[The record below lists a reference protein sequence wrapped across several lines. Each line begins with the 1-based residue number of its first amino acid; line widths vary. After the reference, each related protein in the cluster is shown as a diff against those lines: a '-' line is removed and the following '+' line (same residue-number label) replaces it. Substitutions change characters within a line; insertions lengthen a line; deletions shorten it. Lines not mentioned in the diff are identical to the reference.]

1 MKAARQTHA
10 LQIADLLDYFDK
22 GTLLRGMQYAKGGD
36 RVSIVALNNE
46 AGRLFISGSVR
57 GSVRQPYA
65 TEVVITYNAANG
77 HVSQVT
83 GNCTCPIGT
92 DCKHAVALL
101 LTATARETRESEAP
115 AAAGTKPPPAEADFE
130 PSPAAL
136 SWLAALTPR
145 TVTPADAAMAPEIL
159 SGDHRVVYLLDPA
172 RGTLA
177 VGKSRCL
184 KKGGLGKPAP
194 WMPYVHDVRG
204 GEKNLVLP
212 DDVSVLRLA
221 LACQDEVRYYQ
232 RELIASLA
240 GEAGH
245 TLLCAAARTD
255 RLFIGEVMDRPLC
268 LGEPRQIALAWRRDP
283 QGRQQL
289 ALELPDCV
297 ARLPTWPTT
306 YVDPTRAEI
315 GLLTSGL
322 PDEVLA
328 TLLRAP
334 PLNEA
339 DALVAHRRLANL
351 AAEHGVELPLPE
363 IIEATAPEGPPVARL
378 HLRLGR
384 LRHTKMLTIAD
395 DVALSELYFTYP
407 ELPPVLGCAVPPPL
421 MRVRHEGRMI
431 TLARDTDAEIA
442 VWQRLQALGLDSL
455 ERVLPHYHRIDS
467 TAPCLLPAR
476 QDASGWLPLLAD
488 GIASLA
494 AAGME
499 VTLTEDFPYQVA
511 HADDWFVAVEEE
523 QTGSDWF
530 NLDLGVMIG
539 GERVSLVPPLVRL
552 IATQPGLLARLAAM
566 ADDASVPVAI
576 DEKRILPVPVP
587 RLRAW
592 LLPLLEF
599 LEDEK
604 PRLSR
609 HHAAVLA
616 VLEQLPA
623 HWLGGER
630 LRAIGAKLKDFSGIA
645 AVPPAPTFR
654 TELRHYQQDGL
665 NWLQFLREYGLAGIL
680 ADDMGLGKTVQT
692 LAHLQI
698 EKLSGRADRPSLVIA
713 PTSLMANWK
722 NEAAQFTPD
731 LTVLTLHGKDRAA
744 RFGEIAGAN
753 IVLTTYPL
761 LVRDQETLLSQPFHL
776 LVLDEAQFI
785 KNPKAKSHQV
795 ARQLKARHRL
805 SLTGTPLENHLGE
818 LWAQFDFLMPGF
830 LGTAERFGRI
840 FRTPIEKQGDAT
852 ARLNLAERVRPFLL
866 RRTKEQ
872 VLTELP
878 PRTEIVRWVEIEGGQ
893 RDLYESLR
901 VVFDQ
906 KLREVLREK
915 GVGQSQIMILD
926 ALLKLRQVCCDP
938 RLVKLESAKAIVNKG
953 HAQSAKL
960 MLLMEM
966 IEELLDEGRKIL
978 LFSQFTSMLSLIEA
992 ELDLLKIPYAKLTGQ
1007 TRDRETPINNFQE
1020 GRVPLFL
1027 ISLKAGGTGLNLT
1040 AADTVIHYD
1049 PWWNPAVE
1057 EQATARAHRIGQDKP
1072 VFVYKLLTQGTVEEK
1087 ILALQD
1093 RKRGLADQLVQ
1104 GAQGDN
1110 GGKHLLGA
1118 DDLDVL
1124 FQPLG

>member
-1 MKAARQTHA
+1 LKDAPPSHA
-10 LQIADLLDYFDK
+10 LQIPDLLDHFDK

-36 RVSIVALNNE
+36 RVSIVSLSNE

-65 TEVVITYNAANG
+65 VEVVIAYDPASG

-83 GNCTCPIGT
+83 GNCTCPVVSA
-92 DCKHAVALL
+92 CKHAAALL
-101 LTATARETRESEAP
+101 LTATARDRQTAS
-115 AAAGTKPPPAEADFE
+115 AAAKPALAETDFE
-130 PSPAAL
+130 PSAAAL
-136 SWLAALTPR
+136 SWLAALDPS
-145 TVTPADAAMAPEIL
+145 TVATTDDAAVPEVI
-159 SGDHRVVYLLDPA
+159 SGDHRVVYLLDPS

-184 KKGGLGKPAP
+184 KRGGLGKPTP

-212 DDVSVLRLA
+212 VDVSVLRLA

-245 TLLCAAARTD
+245 TLLCAAARTG
-255 RLFIGEVMDRPLC
+255 RLFIGEVMDRPLR
-268 LGEPRQIALAWRRDP
+268 LAEPRQIALAWRRDP
-283 QGRQQL
+283 LGRQQL
-289 ALELPDCV
+289 ALELPDFV

-322 PDEVLA
+322 PDDVLA
-328 TLLRAP
+328 PLMRAP

-339 DALVAHRRLANL
+339 DALVAHRRLADL
-351 AAEHGVELPLPE
+351 AATYGIALPLPE
-363 IIEATAPEGPPVARL
+363 VIETAAPEGPPMARL
-378 HLRLGR
+378 HLRQGR
-384 LRHTKMLTIAD
+384 LRHSKLLTIAEE
-395 DVALSELYFTYP
+395 VAVAELYFTYP
-407 ELPPVLGCAVPPPL
+407 ELPPVLGCAIPPPL
-421 MRVRHEGRMI
+421 MRVRHDGQMI
-431 TLARDTDAEIA
+431 TLARDADAETA
-442 VWQRLQALGLDSL
+442 VWQRLQALGLDGL
-455 ERVLPHYHRIDS
+455 ERVLPYYQRIDS
-467 TAPCLLPAR
+467 TAPCLLPSR

-488 GIASLA
+488 GIATLEA
-494 AAGME
+494 EGIA
-499 VTLTEDFPYQVA
+499 VTLASDFPYQVA
-511 HADDWFVAVEEE
+511 RAEDWFVAVEEE
-523 QTGSDWF
+523 AQSGGDWF
-530 NLDLGVMIG
+530 NLDLGVMIDG
-539 GERVSLVPPLVRL
+539 VRVSLVPPLVRL
-552 IATQPGLLARLAAM
+552 IATQPTLLTRLAGM

-576 DEKRILPVPVP
+576 DAKRILPVPVP

-599 LEDEK
+599 LDDEK

-616 VLEQLPA
+616 LLEEQPA

-645 AVPPAPTFR
+645 AVLPAPTFR

-698 EKLSGRADRPSLVIA
+698 EKCSGRADRPSLVVA
-713 PTSLMANWK
+713 PTSLMTNWK
-722 NEAAQFTPD
+722 NEAAQFAPD
-731 LTVLTLHGKDRAA
+731 LKVLTLHGPDRAA
-744 RFGEIAGAN
+744 RFGEIAGAD

-761 LVRDQETLLSQPFHL
+761 LVRDQDTLLAQPFHL

-830 LGTAERFGRI
+830 LGSAERFGRI
-840 FRTPIEKQGDAT
+840 FRTPIEKQGDAA
-852 ARLNLAERVRPFLL
+852 ARQTLTERVRPFLL

-938 RLVKLESAKAIVNKG
+938 RLVKLESAKAIVKKG
-953 HAQSAKL
+953 QAQSAKL
-960 MLLMEM
+960 TLLLEM
-966 IEELLDEGRKIL
+966 IEELLDEGRRIL
-978 LFSQFTSMLSLIEA
+978 LFSQFTSMLSLIET
-992 ELDLLKIPYAKLTGQ
+992 ELDKQKIPYAKLTGQ
-1007 TRDRETPINNFQE
+1007 SKDRETPINDFQE

-1040 AADTVIHYD
+1040 AADAVIHYD

-1087 ILALQD
+1087 ILALQE

-1104 GAQGDN
+1104 GGQGDKA
-1110 GGKHLLGA
+1110 GKHLLGA

>member
-1 MKAARQTHA
+1 MPNTPQSHA
-10 LQIADLLDYFDK
+10 LQIADLLDHFDK

-36 RVSIVALNNE
+36 RVSIVARNNE
-46 AGRLFISGSVR
+46 PGRLFISGSVR
-57 GSVRQPYA
+57 GSVKQPYA
-65 TEVVITYNAANG
+65 VELVISYDAASG
-77 HVSQVT
+77 QVSQVA
-83 GNCTCPIGT
+83 GKCTCPVGT
-92 DCKHAVALL
+92 ACKHVVALL
-101 LTATARETRESEAP
+101 LAATNPEGKRSSGETSQPR
-115 AAAGTKPPPAEADFE
+115 AEADFE
-130 PSPAAL
+130 PTSATLA
-136 SWLAALTPR
+136 WLAELDPPFALPGESQA
-145 TVTPADAAMAPEIL
+145 PAPAPE
-159 SGDHRVVYLLDPA
+159 GDQRVVYLLDPS

-184 KKGGLGKPAP
+184 KRGGLGKPVP
-194 WMPYVHDVRG
+194 WMPHAHDVRG
-204 GEKNLVLP
+204 GEKNLVQP
-212 DDVSVLRLA
+212 EDVSVLRLA

-245 TLLCAAARTD
+245 TLLFAAARTG
-255 RLFIGEVMDRPLC
+255 RLFIGEVMERPVRLA
-268 LGEPRQIALAWRRDP
+268 EPRKLALAWRRDP
-283 QGRQQL
+283 LGRQQL
-289 ALELPDCV
+289 GLELPDFL
-297 ARLPTWPTT
+297 ARLPTVPAA
-306 YVDPTRAEI
+306 YADLASGEI

-339 DALVAHRRLANL
+339 DALVTHRRLAEL
-351 AAEHGVELPLPE
+351 AASHGIELPLPAV
-363 IIEATAPEGPPVARL
+363 IEADLPDGPPTARL
-378 HLRLGR
+378 LLRRGR
-384 LRHTKMLTIAD
+384 LRQLRTLATVD
-395 DVALSELYFTYP
+395 DVALAELVFSYP
-407 ELPPVLGCAVPPPL
+407 GLPPVLGCAVPPPL

-431 TLARDTDAEIA
+431 TLARDTDAENA
-442 VWQRLQALGLDSL
+442 VWQRLQDFGLESL
-455 ERVLPHYHRIDS
+455 EQALPHTQRIDS
-467 TAPCLLPAR
+467 GAPCLLPR
-476 QDASGWLPLLAD
+476 QQDADGWLPLLTD
-488 GIASLA
+488 GIDALA
-494 AAGME
+494 AAGIT
-499 VTLTEDFPYQVA
+499 VSLAEDFPYQVA
-511 HADDWFVAVEEE
+511 QADDWFVAIGEED
-523 QTGSDWF
+523 QAGGDWF
-530 NLDLGVMIG
+530 DLDLGVTIG

-552 IATQPGLLARLAAM
+552 LATQPTLLSRLATLP
-566 ADDASVPVAI
+566 DDASVPVAI
-576 DEKRILPVPVP
+576 DAQRILPVPVL

-599 LEDEK
+599 LEDDR

-616 VLEQLPA
+616 LLEEQPA

-645 AVPPAPTFR
+645 AVLPAPTFR

-698 EKLSGRADRPSLVIA
+698 EKHGGRADRPSLVIA
-713 PTSLMANWK
+713 PTSLMTNWK
-722 NEAAQFTPD
+722 NEAEQFAPD
-731 LTVLTLHGKDRAA
+731 LKVLTLHGKDRAA
-744 RFGEIAGAN
+744 RFGEIATSD

-761 LVRDQETLLSQPFHL
+761 LVRDQETLLAQPFHL

-830 LGTAERFGRI
+830 LGSAERFGRV
-840 FRTPIEKQGDAT
+840 FRTPIEKQGDST
-852 ARLNLAERVRPFLL
+852 ARQTLAERVRPFLL

-878 PRTEIVRWVEIEGGQ
+878 PRTEIVRWIELENGQ

-938 RLVKLESAKAIVNKG
+938 RLVKLDAARKLVAKGQVA
-953 HAQSAKL
+953 SAKL
-960 MLLMEM
+960 ALLMEM
-966 IEELLDEGRKIL
+966 LEELLDEGRRIL
-978 LFSQFTSMLSLIEA
+978 LFSQFTSMLGLIEA
-992 ELDLLKIPYAKLTGQ
+992 ELHRLNIPYAKLTGQ
-1007 TRDRETPINNFQE
+1007 TKDRETPINDFQE

-1087 ILALQD
+1087 ILALQS
-1093 RKRGLADQLVQ
+1093 RKQGLADQLVK
-1104 GAQGDN
+1104 GDA

-1124 FQPLG
+1124 FQPLA